1 MKLSSN
7 RLTACP
13 RSSDPFYLLSYYIKW
28 VTTSWT
34 YSIIK
39 IGVKWM
45 KLSSN
50 RLTACPRSSDPF
62 YLLSWMAWSNKRVF
76 SRCRVASSLMTQ
88 GRPPLLEL
96 VSENA
101 NNLYINFFNKIRQ
114 HFLGM
119 RLITDWGGKIY
130 ISQWECSI
138 GKSIY
143 LSYVRERNCV
153 LFARE
158 HWFASEYKRTS
169 LADYKNEHS
178 GYVRYFVR

>member
-1 MKLSSN
+1 
-7 RLTACP
+7 
-13 RSSDPFYLLSYYIKW
+13 
-28 VTTSWT
+28 
-34 YSIIK
+34 
-39 IGVKWM
+39 M

-101 NNLYINFFNKIRQ
+101 NNLYINYNKIGQ
-114 HFLGM
+114 HFL
-119 RLITDWGGKIY
+119 RLKIHWNWRREFY
-130 ISQWECSI
+130 YSQWECSTVVL
-138 GKSIY
+138 SIY
-143 LSYVRERNCV
+143 LMILNREAGKV
-153 LFARE
+153 LANENVAYSLANVNELRWRITKTNIVDMFAIL
-158 HWFASEYKRTS
+158 FVSGFSERTS
-169 LADYKNEHS
+169 LTDNQNEHS